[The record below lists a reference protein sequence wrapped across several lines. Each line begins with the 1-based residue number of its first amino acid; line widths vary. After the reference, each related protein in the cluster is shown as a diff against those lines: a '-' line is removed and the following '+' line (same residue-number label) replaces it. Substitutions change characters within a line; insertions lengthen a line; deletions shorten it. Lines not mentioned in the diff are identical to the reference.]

1 MPVIHPCTASHARFP
16 YNSFTV
22 AFKGILGLLSWSV
35 TLYNPVD
42 LVRTHTH
49 THSACVWA
57 QCLVEAGQGR
67 SRLNSYLSLRF
78 TTVILN
84 TDTEWFRTE
93 SCCLSVW
100 LNKWHYWSE
109 NDVDFWLRHFFVLE
123 VTTKQIPITR
133 QSALR
138 SWWIMTWYHSVLC
151 SKSSYHTEWRCTSLS
166 AGCRIEKLGEIG
178 FCESVCELST
188 VKVFFIKGLI
198 RSSITRSL

>member
-1 MPVIHPCTASHARFP
+1 MPVIHPCTTSHARFP

-22 AFKGILGLLSWSV
+22 AFKGILGLLSRSV

-42 LVRTHTH
+42 LVRSHTHTH
-49 THSACVWA
+49 THGACVWA

-84 TDTEWFRTE
+84 TDTDWFRTE

-109 NDVDFWLRHFFVLE
+109 ISWSDPQADVQQNDADFWLRHFFVLE

-138 SWWIMTWYHSVLC
+138 SWWIMTWYHSVLG
-151 SKSSYHTEWRCTSLS
+151 SKSS
-166 AGCRIEKLGEIG
+166 
-178 FCESVCELST
+178 
-188 VKVFFIKGLI
+188 
-198 RSSITRSL
+198 